1 MVFDLSETEV
11 PVGRCDDREKL
22 MKRVPRRRFLRNAAS
37 AGLVA
42 AASSHLASGTA
53 GTVTENSPRRIR
65 KAVKYHMINED
76 LTVLDKFKLLAD
88 LGFQGTEI
96 HVTTEIDRKEVR
108 HAIDATGVLV
118 HGFLNSTRPDLKSA
132 IDNAKFYGG
141 TSVLVVAGKV
151 DKEHPYDTVYRQQQQ
166 RIKAALPYAVEQGI
180 QLLVENVW
188 NNFLLSPLEMAR
200 FIDELQSPAVGVYF
214 DVGNVVRFGWPDQWI
229 RILGERIVKLD
240 IKEYSRQKQ
249 LHEGLRKGF
258 DVKIGEG
265 DCDWPAVRQALA
277 DIGYTTGWATA
288 EVSGGD
294 RQRLA
299 DIAQR
304 MDKVLDLTPHG

>member
-42 AASSHLASGTA
+42 AASSHLANGVA

-132 IDNAKFYGG
+132 IDNAKFYGA

-151 DKEHPYDTVYRQQQQ
+151 DKEHPYDVVYREQQQ
-166 RIKAALPYAVEQGI
+166 RIQAALPCAEQQGI
-180 QLLVENVW
+180 KLLIENVW
-188 NNFLLSPLEMAR
+188 NNFLLSPLEMAS
-200 FIDELQSPAVGVYF
+200 FIDELQSPAVGAYF

-249 LHEGLRKGF
+249 KDEGLWKGF
-258 DVKIGEG
+258 QVKIGDG
-265 DCDWPAVRQALA
+265 DCDWPAVRHALA
-277 DIGYTTGWATA
+277 EIGYNSGWATA
-288 EVSGGD
+288 EVPGGD

-299 DIAQR
+299 EISER
-304 MDKVLDLTPHG
+304 MDKVLKLK